1 MAAAAAAPNP
11 NGLGM
16 CCKKAA
22 AVAGSLKLGRVP
34 PEVGGRGG
42 DVTEE
47 GVFEAEGVSKELTL
61 KSDDGLGDVN
71 TVVVVEVDAVVEFVM
86 EFGVVGLGGGVFGGV
101 EGELFPPAFAIVD
114 EETSSMSTD
123 LCSWSLIW
131 IPTFNFIFRSDLKLT
146 SFEIGNPK

>member
-11 NGLGM
+11 NGLGI
-16 CCKKAA
+16 CCKNAA

-34 PEVGGRGG
+34 PELGGRGG

-71 TVVVVEVDAVVEFVM
+71 TVAVVVVEVDAVEFAI
-86 EFGVVGLGGGVFGGV
+86 ELGVVGLGGGVFGGV
-101 EGELFPPAFAIVD
+101 EGEFPPPPGVAFIVD

-131 IPTFNFIFRSDLKLT
+131 ILRLYNFRSDL
-146 SFEIGNPK
+146 

>member
-11 NGLGM
+11 NGLGI
-16 CCKKAA
+16 CCKNAA

-34 PEVGGRGG
+34 PELGGRGG

-71 TVVVVEVDAVVEFVM
+71 TVAVVVVEVDAVVEFAM
-86 EFGVVGLGGGVFGGV
+86 EFGVEGLGGGVFGGV

-131 IPTFNFIFRSDLKLT
+131 IPRLYNFRSDL
-146 SFEIGNPK
+146 

>member
-11 NGLGM
+11 NGLGI
-16 CCKKAA
+16 CCKNAA

-34 PEVGGRGG
+34 PELGGRGG

-71 TVVVVEVDAVVEFVM
+71 TVVVVEVDAVVEFAM
-86 EFGVVGLGGGVFGGV
+86 EFGVEGLGGGVFGGV
-101 EGELFPPAFAIVD
+101 EGEFPPPPGVAFIVD

-131 IPTFNFIFRSDLKLT
+131 IPRLYNFRSDL
-146 SFEIGNPK
+146 